1 MEDKNRKR
9 TTLILLALLALLI
22 GLLIPFTWRTFKA
35 VKAALIQESSMA
47 GLTSATASGLA
58 SGSSM
63 HGGWVPSSTPIPQK
77 TATSTATIPP
87 SPTSTPASTATVQVF
102 PSETPEYTAT
112 LSPSPIANVLDT
124 ATLPP
129 SPTATVSDTAT
140 LPPSPTATVPDT
152 ATLLSSPTATEFT
165 NVTETAQVNATSLP
179 SVTETATP
187 TVTAARPTNMPFGGT
202 GTAEVP
208 GTSAQ
213 TAIPPVASSP
223 TQPAIVNATQQ
234 PCLPCTATAQVS
246 SAPTI
251 VLNATQGAPTST
263 PNKAPTVGPGG
274 NPSHYAT
281 AGLVFGLIAIA
292 AFILYFSGT
301 IVTKRR
307 PE

>member
-1 MEDKNRKR
+1 MEDKKRKR

-22 GLLIPFTWRTFKA
+22 GLLIPFTWRSFKA
-35 VKAALIQESSMA
+35 VKAALVQENSLV
-47 GLTSATASGLA
+47 GLTSTTATGSF

-77 TATSTATIPP
+77 TATSTATFPP
-87 SPTSTPASTATVQVF
+87 SPTSTTAKTATVQVL
-102 PSETPEYTAT
+102 PSNTPENTAT
-112 LSPSPIANVLDT
+112 LSPSPIANVMDT
-124 ATLPP
+124 ATLA
-129 SPTATVSDTAT
+129 PT
-140 LPPSPTATVPDT
+140 LTATVPDT
-152 ATLLSSPTATEFT
+152 ATLPPSSTLTIPV
-165 NVTETAQVNATSLP
+165 NVTETAQTNGTTVPA
-179 SVTETATP
+179 VTETAQVIATSVPEVTKTATP
-187 TVTAARPTNMPFGGT
+187 TGTAPRPTNMPFGGT
-202 GTAEVP
+202 GTAEAP

-213 TAIPPVASSP
+213 TAIPPVVSSP
-223 TQPAIVNATQQ
+223 TQPAIENATQQ

-251 VLNATQGAPTST
+251 VLNATQGSPTST